1 MRTMIFATV
10 LMTTLPP
17 AAQAASSFTPPQS
30 CTTWMTVQA
39 RACRVSQYYKC
50 TGDAPGDQWRADFD
64 QDGMF
69 FVSRIDAETQWIES
83 YDLFPKVKQT
93 LDPNPKDAASFTALL
108 GGIDTFAFN
117 LSKDDGRHTRV
128 RGFDKLTGK
137 SVVIDGITLQQTEF
151 EFEEHD
157 ADGNLLRR
165 SKGNEYVN
173 TEWRNF
179 FAGPAAMSIPL
190 WQAKQRA
197 PPLAAMRATV
207 VQPAKVVKS
216 KPAATP
222 PQQPSLALPPECRQ
236 RVWSALSWRPLRSQ
250 PTWRHH

>member
-1 MRTMIFATV
+1 MLRLSLILTV
-10 LMTTLPP
+10 VLPLS
-17 AAQAASSFTPPQS
+17 AEAASTFTPPQG

-93 LDPNPKDAASFTALL
+93 LDPSPEDPASFSDLL

-117 LSKDDGRHTRV
+117 LSKDDGRHSRV

-173 TEWRNF
+173 PEWRNF
-179 FAGPAAMSIPL
+179 FAGPSQWDGGDGQYVPIDGSPVQFVFPGEPGFASTEPLYECDAILSSLPGGRMS
-190 WQAKQRA
+190 
-197 PPLAAMRATV
+197 
-207 VQPAKVVKS
+207 
-216 KPAATP
+216 
-222 PQQPSLALPPECRQ
+222 LPPGVIHVRD
-236 RVWSALSWRPLRSQ
+236 
-250 PTWRHH
+250 